1 MDNFMEQ
8 KPIHTDKLS
17 QSTPSTEHA
26 IEQSQIS
33 RIRKSMLQTI
43 PRQPD
48 INLKKSLMPSK
59 RLIFIGKQI
68 LFALDTAVLG
78 LISYQ
83 LFMHNLPYL
92 ILAWCLIALF
102 WAYLANK
109 NLRQRTL
116 LRIQKLLGR
125 AIMTTIDTPDFQPT
139 VNPYRN
145 AQLRGL
151 QDDTAAYMEALRM
164 LHTQG
169 KR

>member
-1 MDNFMEQ
+1 MDKFMEQ
-8 KPIHTDKLS
+8 KPVHTDELF

-26 IEQSQIS
+26 IEQSQIN
-33 RIRKSMLQTI
+33 RIRKSMLPTI

-48 INLKKSLMPSK
+48 ISIKKTLLTSK

-83 LFMHNLPYL
+83 LFIHNLPYR

-102 WAYLANK
+102 WAFLASK
-109 NLRQRTL
+109 SLRQRTL
-116 LRIQKLLGR
+116 ASIQKLLGR
-125 AIMTTIDTPDFQPT
+125 AIMTSIDKSDFQPT

-151 QDDTAAYMEALRM
+151 QDDTAAYLEALRT

>member
-1 MDNFMEQ
+1 MEQ
-8 KPIHTDKLS
+8 KPVHTDKLF
-17 QSTPSTEHA
+17 QSTPSTEHS

-33 RIRKSMLQTI
+33 RIRKSMSQTI

-48 INLKKSLMPSK
+48 ISIKKTRSPST
-59 RLIFIGKQI
+59 RLILIGKQI

-83 LFMHNLPYL
+83 LFIHNLPYR
-92 ILAWCLIALF
+92 ILAWCCIALF
-102 WAYLANK
+102 WAYLASK
-109 NLRQRTL
+109 SLRQRTL
-116 LRIQKLLGR
+116 IRIQKLLGI
-125 AIMTTIDTPDFQPT
+125 AIMTTIDKPDLQPT

-151 QDDTAAYMEALRM
+151 QDDTAAYLKALRT

-169 KR
+169 KH